1 MANKPQTVTKSRAL
15 YTRNHFAA
23 LRAFVQRVPAATIA
37 RLYFSEDEQGHEAT
51 PGWVESYLRRMQVEL
66 VDLALEHGSSVL
78 ADYLKASAK
87 AHGSARLTAVTLKM
101 VEQVA
106 LLAVAKPEA
115 THSVGMWFR
124 PLVARRLNDAGI
136 RTLVELVGF
145 CNRRGRSWWRA
156 IPRIG
161 PGRAQRI
168 LSWLR
173 QNETLIG
180 VHVAADVSLDDPFSA
195 PESQRVTIDTVSVTL
210 VPLER
215 LQLAHALSGTDG
227 INRHGSFPYIQ
238 AGHDLDAVRAYL
250 HHYREQPK
258 TLRAYTKELERFLL
272 WSVTIRIK
280 PLSSLLA
287 DDCEAYKDFLRAPSP
302 NFVGPRASRAS
313 GRWRPFATAELS
325 AESQLYAVRALRAA
339 FTWLVN
345 VRYLAG
351 NPWTAVLD
359 PITIQREDLPK
370 VDRALPPLLWQ
381 RIRAYI
387 DTQCGQEEGSYWRSI
402 RVALLL
408 GGDSGLRREELV
420 GARREAMSPTSHGDG
435 HSNDD
440 ETVWQLSIVGK
451 RNKQRTVPVSPA
463 TIAALSVHWRDRG
476 LDLETAKDGP
486 LLSTLFVPRTGFG
499 QKKYADGT
507 ALAYHV
513 DSINKMVKWAMKR
526 LIAGMPDLSVEDMKL
541 LVGTSP
547 HAFRHVFG
555 TLAVTE
561 DVPLDIVQKILGHAS
576 LQTTSIYVQAEKQ
589 RMLREAASF
598 YRRLKTDEPGGND

>member
-1 MANKPQTVTKSRAL
+1 MANKPQTVTKSRVS

-23 LRAFVQRVPAATIA
+23 LRAFVQRVPAAMIA
-37 RLYFSEDEQGHEAT
+37 RLYFSEDEHGHEAT
-51 PGWVESYLRRMQVEL
+51 SGCVESYLRHMQAEL

-78 ADYLKASAK
+78 AEHLKASAK
-87 AHGSARLTAVTLKM
+87 THGSARLTAVTLKM
-101 VEQVA
+101 VEQAA

-115 THSVGMWFR
+115 THNVGMWFR

-136 RTLVELVGF
+136 RTLVELVDF
-145 CNRRGRSWWRA
+145 CNRRGGSWWRA

-180 VHVAADVSLDDPFSA
+180 VHVAADVSLDDPFRA
-195 PESQRVTIDTVSVTL
+195 PESQRVTIDTASVTL

-227 INRHGSFPYIQ
+227 INRHSSFPYIR
-238 AGHDLDAVRAYL
+238 ASHDLDAVRTYL
-250 HHYREQPK
+250 HHYRDQPK

-272 WSVTIRIK
+272 WSVTVRRK

-302 NFVGPRASRAS
+302 NFVGPRAPKANS
-313 GRWRPFATAELS
+313 RWRPFATAELS
-325 AESQLYAVRALRAA
+325 AESQRYAVRALRAA

-351 NPWTAVLD
+351 NPWTAVSD
-359 PITIQREDLPK
+359 PITVQREDLLK
-370 VDRALPPLLWQ
+370 VDRALPPSLWQ

-387 DTQCGQEEGSYWRSI
+387 DTQCGQEDGSYWRSI

-408 GGDSGLRREELV
+408 GGDSGLRREELAD
-420 GARREAMSPTSHGDG
+420 ARREAISPTSHGNG
-435 HSNDD
+435 YGNDD

-451 RNKQRTVPVSPA
+451 RNKQRTVPVSSA
-463 TIAALSVHWRDRG
+463 TIAALAAHWRDRE
-476 LDLETAKDGP
+476 LDFETAKDGP
-486 LLSTLFVPRTGFG
+486 LLSTLFVPRTAFG
-499 QKKYADGT
+499 QRKYADGT

-513 DSINKMVKWAMKR
+513 DGVNKIVEWAMKR
-526 LIAGMPDLSVEDMKL
+526 LIASMPDLSVEDMKRL
-541 LVGTSP
+541 AGTSP
-547 HAFRHVFG
+547 HTFRHTFG
-555 TLAVTE
+555 TLAAAE
-561 DVPLDIVQKILGHAS
+561 DMPLDVVQKILGHAS

-598 YRRLKTDEPGGND
+598 YRRPKSDESNGKD